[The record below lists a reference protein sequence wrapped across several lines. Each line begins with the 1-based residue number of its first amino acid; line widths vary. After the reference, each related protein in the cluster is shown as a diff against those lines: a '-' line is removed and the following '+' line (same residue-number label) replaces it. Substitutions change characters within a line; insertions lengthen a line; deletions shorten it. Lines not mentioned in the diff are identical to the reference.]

1 MKLFTIDGVYIEKAL
16 GKLKTAW
23 NAVLLNA
30 GQTQLNIWPF
40 KFGYSRF
47 SVTLFGNTFTK
58 LRICQRREL
67 PMHVLSFIQGRDVN
81 MFLVK

>member
-1 MKLFTIDGVYIEKAL
+1 MKLFTIDSVYIEAF

-47 SVTLFGNTFTK
+47 CVTLFGNTFTK
-58 LRICQRREL
+58 LRICSGESYQCMCY
-67 PMHVLSFIQGRDVN
+67 PLSKGGMLIC
-81 MFLVK
+81 FL